1 MDLGDHVGV
10 MVFEDRCWV
19 EVERFLEV
27 NGDVGSKVEVYLQ
40 P

>member
-1 MDLGDHVGV
+1 VDLGDHVGV
-10 MVFEDRCWV
+10 MVY
-19 EVERFLEV
+19 EVTCYVGIERFLGL

>member
-1 MDLGDHVGV
+1 VDLGDHVGV
-10 MVFEDRCWV
+10 MVVEEICWV
-19 EVERFLEV
+19 GVERILEV